1 MNRRNFLLLSTLSPL
16 LAKDF
21 IEINQDVILN
31 AEDIKLLYAVDTRLK
46 RLRRFIGFANFNI
59 ISLDQALYYAR
70 NYSSI
75 GEFTK
80 LELAL
85 IEKLFYTEPNKFG
98 FYGEK
103 TVEKITQK
111 IATRDIHKIPHSG
124 HFIFKGKPLDDY
136 NRILKDVGDNLILT
150 SGIRNVVK
158 QLSLY
163 ISKVKS
169 LNGNISKASS
179 IIAPPA
185 YTYHAI
191 SDFDVGKKGWGNRN
205 FTSDFARTEE
215 FYKMQKLDYVSIRY
229 TINNKDGV
237 RFEPWHVKVI

>member
-16 LAKDF
+16 FAKDY
-21 IEINQDVILN
+21 IELNQDVNLHVNDLKVLYIL
-31 AEDIKLLYAVDTRLK
+31 DGRLK
-46 RLRRFIGFANFNI
+46 RLRRYIGFANFNI
-59 ISLDQALYYAR
+59 VSLDQSLYYAR

-75 GEFTK
+75 GKFTK
-80 LELAL
+80 EEILL
-85 IEKLFYTEPNKFG
+85 IEKLFYSEPNKFG

-103 TVEKITQK
+103 TVDNISQK
-111 IATRDIHKIPHSG
+111 IHKKDIHKISHSG
-124 HFIFKGKPLDDY
+124 HFIFKGKPLEDY
-136 NRILKDVGDNLILT
+136 DRILKDVGNNLILT

-169 LNGNISKASS
+169 LNGNLSQASNV
-179 IIAPPA
+179 IAPPA

-205 FTSDFARTEE
+205 FTSEFARTEE

>member
-16 LAKDF
+16 FAKDYLK
-21 IEINQDVILN
+21 IDQDVNLHIDDLN
-31 AEDIKLLYAVDTRLK
+31 VLYTLDNRFK
-46 RLRRFIGFANFNI
+46 KLRRYVGFANFNI
-59 ISLDQALYYAR
+59 ISLDEALYYGR
-70 NYSSI
+70 NYSAI
-75 GEFTK
+75 GQFTK
-80 LELAL
+80 EELLL
-85 IEKLFYTEPNKFG
+85 IEKLFYSEPNNFG
-98 FYGEK
+98 FYGNK
-103 TVEKITQK
+103 TVDNISQK
-111 IATRDIHKIPHSG
+111 INKKDIKKIAHSG
-124 HFIFKGKPLDDY
+124 HFIFKGKPLEDY

-150 SGIRNVVK
+150 SGIRNVIK

-169 LNGNISKASS
+169 LNGNLSQASN

-205 FTSDFARTEE
+205 FTSEFATTKE

>member
-16 LAKDF
+16 FAKDYV
-21 IEINQDVILN
+21 ELNQDVNLHINDL
-31 AEDIKLLYAVDTRLK
+31 KVLYTLDSRLK
-46 RLRRFIGFANFNI
+46 KLRRYIGFANFNI
-59 ISLDQALYYAR
+59 VSLDQALYYGR
-70 NYSSI
+70 NYSAI
-75 GEFTK
+75 GKFSKE
-80 LELAL
+80 ELQL
-85 IEKLFYTEPNKFG
+85 IEKLFYSEPNKFG
-98 FYGEK
+98 FYGDK
-103 TVEKITQK
+103 TVDNISQK
-111 IATRDIHKIPHSG
+111 IAKKDIQKISHSG
-124 HFIFKGKPLDDY
+124 HFIFKGKPLEDY
-136 NRILKDVGDNLILT
+136 NRILNDVGDNLILT

-169 LNGNISKASS
+169 LNGNLSKASNV
-179 IIAPPA
+179 IAPPA

-205 FTSDFARTEE
+205 FTSEFARTEE

>member
-1 MNRRNFLLLSTLSPL
+1 MNRRNFLLLTTLSPL
-16 LAKDF
+16 FAKDYL
-21 IEINQDVILN
+21 ETNTDTLLN
-31 AEDIKLLYAVDTRLK
+31 GTDLELLYSTDKRLT
-46 RLRRFIGFANFNI
+46 RLRRFVGFANFNI
-59 ISLDQALYYAR
+59 ISFDEALYYAR
-70 NYSSI
+70 NYPAI

-80 LELAL
+80 KELL
-85 IEKLFYTEPNKFG
+85 FIEKLFYTDPTQFG

-103 TVEKITQK
+103 TIQNISQTILLKDVEKIK
-111 IATRDIHKIPHSG
+111 HSG
-124 HFIFKGKPLDDY
+124 HFIFKGKPHEDY
-136 NRILKDVGDNLILT
+136 QRILKDVGDNLILT

-163 ISKVKS
+163 IARVKS
-169 LNGNISKASS
+169 LEGNLSQASR

-191 SDFDVGKKGWGNRN
+191 SDFDVGKKGWGERN
-205 FTSDFARTEE
+205 FTSEFAQTEE

-229 TINNKDGV
+229 TLHNKDGV